1 MAKKKTPRKKSP
13 PRRSLLGML
22 WAPLVVLGCI
32 LALLAAMYTVYLDL
46 RVRSQ
51 FEGARWS
58 LPAKVYARPLEVY
71 PGLKLNSSTLQEEL
85 QRLGY
90 RASEELSGPGAYRA
104 QGDRISVISRSFRFW
119 DGLQA
124 ARQVRIDLDGNRIER
139 LSDILSGEE
148 IAIHRFDPLLI
159 GSIYP
164 VQGEDR
170 ILVKLSEVPNE
181 LINGLQVVEDRNF
194 PAHFG
199 VDPKAIMRA
208 MFANMQAG
216 QVVQGGST
224 LTQQLVKNFFLTSQ
238 RSLVRKAKEAVMA
251 MLLEMHYS
259 KDEILEAYLNEV
271 YLGQDGAR
279 AVHGF
284 GLGSHFFFRKPLS
297 ELEIQEIA
305 LLVGM
310 VKGPSYYDPRRHPER
325 ATQRRNLALDM
336 FAEAGMLDAEGLEAA
351 KNKPLGVTEKAVS
364 GTTRYPAF
372 VDLVRR
378 QLNGQ
383 YREAD
388 LTSEGLR
395 VFTTLDPR
403 TQEAA
408 EANIRSKLKELDA
421 SRGFSQGTLQAAV
434 VVTSVENGEVLAVVG
449 DRDTDF
455 SGFNRALD
463 AKRPIGSLIKP
474 VVYLTA
480 LARPRRYNLVTL
492 LNDEELAMTQP
503 NGKLWRPQNYDK
515 RYHGDEVPLWQS
527 LVKSYNVATVRLAMD
542 VGIPAVVET
551 LKQLGYKRNP
561 LAVPSLALGT
571 VEMAPLEVAQVY
583 NTLASGGYYTPLL
596 SINSVLSKE
605 GDPLTRYQLR
615 LRQAFDEGAVYQL
628 NWAMQRVVREGTAR
642 SAYNVF
648 PKSLN
653 LAGKTGTTDDLRDS
667 WFAGYSGNRLTV
679 AWVGRDNNK
688 PSRLTGASGA
698 LQLWKAVMKDL
709 PLESLEPVKP
719 ESVIMIPLDI
729 TEVEHDD
736 EDCDISVPVPFI
748 RGTVPGG
755 DFEPCEEGGGRR
767 DKSSNWFLDLFR

>member
-1 MAKKKTPRKKSP
+1 MARKKTSTKKSP
-13 PRRSLLGML
+13 PRRSFLSAL
-22 WAPLVVLGCI
+22 WAPLIVLACI
-32 LALLAAMYTVYLDL
+32 AALLGAVYTIYLDL

-58 LPAKVYARPLEVY
+58 LPAKVYARPLQVY
-71 PGLKLNSSTLQEEL
+71 PGQQMASTTFASEL
-85 QRLGY
+85 DRLGY
-90 RASEELSGPGAYRA
+90 RRSEELVGPGSYRVQSGRLSIA
-104 QGDRISVISRSFRFW
+104 SRSFRFW
-119 DGLQA
+119 DGLQPSKEI
-124 ARQVRIDLDGNRIER
+124 RVDFSGNSVSKIA
-139 LSDILSGEE
+139 DIQTGE
-148 IAIHRFDPLLI
+148 AVTLHRFDPLLI

-170 ILVKLSEVPNE
+170 ILVKLSEVPD
-181 LINGLQVVEDRNF
+181 LLLTGLQVVEDRNF
-194 PAHFG
+194 KAHFG

-208 MFANMQAG
+208 MVANMRAG
-216 QVVQGGST
+216 RVVQGGST
-224 LTQQLVKNFFLTSQ
+224 LTQQLVKNFFLTSRQ
-238 RSLVRKAKEAVMA
+238 NITRKAKEAIMA

-284 GLGSHFFFRKPLS
+284 GLGSHFFFKKPLT
-297 ELEIQEIA
+297 ELQVHEVA

-325 ATQRRNLALDM
+325 ATERRNLALDM
-336 FAEAGMLDAEGLEAA
+336 FADAGMIAAEDLAA
-351 KNKPLGVTEKAVS
+351 VKARPLGVADKAPA

-378 QLNGQ
+378 QLHGQ

-388 LTSEGLR
+388 LTSEGLQ

-408 EANIRSKLKELDA
+408 EHRVSSAVSKLES
-421 SRGFSQGTLQAAV
+421 SRGFAKNTLQAAI

-449 DRDTDF
+449 DRNTDF

-480 LARPRRYNLVTL
+480 LSRSRRYNLVSL
-492 LNDEELAMTQP
+492 LNDEELAMMQP
-503 NGKLWRPQNYDK
+503 NGKLWQPQNYDK
-515 RYHGDEVPLWQS
+515 RYHGDEVPLWKA
-527 LVKSYNVATVRLAMD
+527 LVKSYNVATVRLGMD
-542 VGIPAVVET
+542 VGIPAVVDT
-551 LKQLGYKRNP
+551 LNRLGYKKSP
-561 LAVPSLALGT
+561 TAVPSLALGT

-583 NTLASGGYYTPLL
+583 NTLAAGGYYTPLL
-596 SINSVLSKE
+596 SINSVLSKD

-615 LRQAFDEGAVYQL
+615 LRQAYDEGAVYQL
-628 NWAMQRVVREGTAR
+628 NWAMQKVVRQGTAV
-642 SAYNVF
+642 SAYNLIS
-648 PKSLN
+648 KDIN

-667 WFAGYSGNRLTV
+667 WFAGYSGNRLAV

-688 PSRLTGASGA
+688 PSRLTGATGA
-698 LQLWKAVMKDL
+698 LQVWSQVMSDL
-709 PLESLEPVKP
+709 DLDSFEPLKP
-719 ESVIMIPLDI
+719 ESVIMVPLDI
-729 TEVEHDD
+729 NEEEHDD
-736 EDCDISVPVPFI
+736 EDCDETTLVPFI
-748 RGTVPGG
+748 RGTVPR
-755 DFEPCEEGGGRR
+755 DFEPCEGSNRR
-767 DKSSNWFLDLFR
+767 KESRHWLLDLFR